1 MNTLSDVEN
10 AILRLSR
17 VECDRLVEWLEMFQ
31 RNRLGV
37 SESEVKYRD
46 EPQPPMTFEEYLEL
60 EANSRVR
67 HEYLGGEVFAMCGV
81 TPRHNRIA
89 GGIHAAFRDHLRGG
103 PCEAYISDV
112 AVKLRMSRD
121 DYAYYPD
128 VMVVCGREKTEEER
142 FFTDPKLI
150 VEVLSPSTASVD
162 RHEKRI
168 AYRRI
173 AALEEY
179 VIVAQQA
186 IEVTVF
192 RREESWEP
200 VVLESLD
207 SILELRS
214 IGLLLP
220 LADIYA
226 GETFG
231 DVDSQQ
237 GIAGRAV
244 SRSAS

>member
-1 MNTLSDVEN
+1 MITLSEVEN
-10 AILRLSR
+10 AILRLSQ
-17 VECDRLVEWLEMFQ
+17 VECDRLAEWLETV
-31 RNRLGV
+31 RRTRLRV
-37 SESEVKYRD
+37 CEPAAKHKA
-46 EPQPPMTFEEYLEL
+46 EPQVPMTFEEYLEL

-89 GGIHAAFRDHLRGG
+89 SRLHGAFRDHLKGG
-103 PCEAYISDV
+103 PCESYMSDV

-128 VMVVCGREKTEEER
+128 VMVVCGREKEEAR

-150 VEVLSPSTASVD
+150 VEVLSPSTAGVD

-179 VIVAQQA
+179 VIVAQDA
-186 IEVTVF
+186 IEATVF
-192 RREESWEP
+192 RREGDWEP

-207 SILELRS
+207 STLELRS
-214 IGLLLP
+214 IGLQ
-220 LADIYA
+220 LALANVYA
-226 GETFG
+226 GE
-231 DVDSQQ
+231 SLA
-237 GIAGRAV
+237 GIDPGRGASARV
-244 SRSAS
+244 S

>member
-1 MNTLSDVEN
+1 
-10 AILRLSR
+10 
-17 VECDRLVEWLEMFQ
+17 VECDRLVDWLEAIR

-37 SESEVKYRD
+37 SETAAKYRA
-46 EPQPPMTFEEYLEL
+46 EPQVPMMFEEYLDL

-67 HEYLGGEVFAMCGV
+67 HEYLAGEVFAMCGV

-89 GGIHAAFRDHLRGG
+89 SRLHGAFRDRLKGG
-103 PCEAYISDV
+103 PCESYIAEV
-112 AVKLRMSRD
+112 AVKLRMGRD

-128 VMVVCGREKTEEER
+128 VMVVCGREKGEER

-179 VIVAQQA
+179 VIVAQDA
-186 IEVTVF
+186 IEIVVF
-192 RREESWEP
+192 RREENWQP
-200 VVLESLD
+200 MILESAE

-214 IGLLLP
+214 IGLRVP
-220 LADIYA
+220 AAQIYENEELQS
-226 GETFG
+226 G
-231 DVDSQQ
+231 
-237 GIAGRAV
+237 
-244 SRSAS
+244 